1 MKAVIQRVQE
11 AEVRVDDALI
21 GAIDKGILIYLGI
34 EKNDTEIQ
42 LTKLADKIIKFRMFS
57 DKNDKMNLNVMDIKG
72 QILVVSQFTLCA
84 SLKKGNRP
92 SFDPAASPEKALDF
106 YNQFVELLK
115 AKDVNVQTGKFGA
128 DMKVKY
134 QNNGPVTF
142 IFEL

>member
-11 AEVRVDDALI
+11 ATVKVDGKLI
-21 GAIDKGILIYLGI
+21 GSIDKGILIYLGI
-34 EKNDTEIQ
+34 ENCDSE
-42 LTKLADKIIKFRMFS
+42 LLLNKLVDKLLKFRMFS
-57 DKNDKMNLNVMDIKG
+57 DSEGKMNLNVQQVNG

-106 YNQFVELLK
+106 YNKFVDLLRK
-115 AKDVNVQTGKFGA
+115 RDVVVQTGKFGA

>member
-11 AEVRVDDALI
+11 AEVRVDEILI
-21 GAIDKGILIYLGI
+21 GSIDKGILIYLGI
-34 EKNDTEIQ
+34 EENDSEMQ
-42 LTKLADKIIKFRMFS
+42 LNKLADKIVKFRMFS
-57 DKNDKMNLNVMDIKG
+57 DQEGKMNLNVKEVEG
-72 QILVVSQFTLCA
+72 KILVVSQFTLCA

-92 SFDPAASPEKALDF
+92 SFDPAASPEKALNF
-106 YNQFVELLK
+106 YNQFVNLLK
-115 AKDVNVQTGKFGA
+115 LKNIEVQTGKFGA

>member
-11 AEVRVDDALI
+11 ATVKVDNKLI
-21 GAIDKGILIYLGI
+21 GSIDKGILIYLGI
-34 EKNDTEIQ
+34 EKNDSE
-42 LTKLADKIIKFRMFS
+42 LLLNKLVNKLLKFRMFS
-57 DKNDKMNLNVMDIKG
+57 DSEGKMNLNVQEVNG

-84 SLKKGNRP
+84 SLQKGNRP

-106 YNQFVELLK
+106 YNKFVDLLK
-115 AKDVNVQTGKFGA
+115 KKDVVVQTGEFGA
-128 DMKVKY
+128 NMKVKY